1 MGNYLSRRSAEE
13 RLEARV
19 AYLEAENA
27 SLRRAASRGDLR
39 APHHRPRLP
48 SWDWEF
54 RIPSDVLILR
64 LSRVPFDDLGSV
76 RAAAAAGTAS
86 RARRSLERRRTGQ
99 DKGDSTSLQRRRP
112 RDLTPRRNN
121 NGLHSPAVLVAL
133 DDRLALITF
142 QLPARDYR
150 SLGLHTW
157 TRRARG
163 PADATAFTSALD
175 DAMPRRETPTME
187 HWSSDLG
194 RGRLFSASA
203 CYLG

>member
-1 MGNYLSRRSAEE
+1 MPSPASGGHTAALGGLLYVFGGYE
-13 RLEARV
+13 RLGSPMGAML
-19 AYLEAENA
+19 AFDP
-27 SLRRAASRGDLR
+27 AAGTW
-39 APHHRPRLP
+39 ARLP
-48 SWDWEF
+48 
-54 RIPSDVLILR
+54 
-64 LSRVPFDDLGSV
+64 RVPASCVATAAAFGGELHVLAGDDDEDPDEEDNKATHHFIYDP
-76 RAAAAAGTAS
+76 RAAAW
-86 RARRSLERRRTGQ
+86 RR
-99 DKGDSTSLQRRRP
+99 GDALP

-157 TRRARG
+157 TRGAAWAR
-163 PADATAFTSALD
+163 ADATVFTAALD
-175 DAMPRRETPTME
+175 AAMPRRETPAME